1 MKFIIDGMT
10 EISESEIKELLF
22 DGLNLS
28 FFSKQQPIIYDGIGA
43 KTFDYRVNTLN
54 EETKSYSWTSVNLYK
69 VTCSSNREGIFT
81 LKVSDYYFDTTE
93 EFYHY
98 SLLTVQP
105 AVRYYKFR
113 NDETMQQFLDVMKTI
128 KATPT
133 TEIYP
138 YEA

>member
-22 DGLNLS
+22 DGLNLPFS
-28 FFSKQQPIIYDGIGA
+28 SKQQAIIYDGIGA
-43 KTFDYRVNTLN
+43 KTFDYRVNILN
-54 EETKSYSWTSVNLYK
+54 EETKSYSWTAVQLYK
-69 VTCSSNREGIFT
+69 VTCRSNRKGIII
-81 LKVSDYYFDTTE
+81 LEVSDYYFDTTE

-128 KATPT
+128 EATPI